1 LRRFWNVAVPGLRPQ
16 LFFITVLGLIGAF
29 QVFETIYILAGKS
42 GDAGARFGPND
53 SALTMVPLIYH
64 SGFETF
70 EMGKSA
76 AYAYILFVMILIL
89 TGIQFAVY
97 RRKEATE

>member
-1 LRRFWNVAVPGLRPQ
+1 
-16 LFFITVLGLIGAF
+16 
-29 QVFETIYILAGKS
+29 
-42 GDAGARFGPND
+42 
-53 SALTMVPLIYH
+53 
-64 SGFETF
+64 
-70 EMGKSA
+70 MGKSA